1 MSQKQSEKNVVLV
14 HGIFRQSK
22 VFAKMKQQL
31 EQEGYRV
38 YTPDLYH
45 HWGALSLS
53 DVAGQLAEFIDSN
66 LPPESSF
73 DLVGLS
79 MGGIVS
85 RYYLQR
91 LGGVNRVQRFI
102 SIASPHFGTWFAYT
116 FPRRTGLEMR
126 PGSRLLQDLN
136 GDLEKLNL
144 EMTSIWT
151 FWDFIIVPAHHCCLP
166 VGEVVQVKVIPH
178 GMMAWSDRTIE
189 VVQERLNRPIS
200 VHQTVTSHEPKK

>member
-1 MSQKQSEKNVVLV
+1 MSDKKFDKIVVLV

-31 EQEGYRV
+31 EEDGYRV
-38 YTPDLYH
+38 YAPDLYH
-45 HWGALSLS
+45 RWGALSLS
-53 DVAGQLAEFIDSN
+53 DLAKQLAEFVETHI
-66 LPPESSF
+66 PAESHF

-91 LGGVNRVQRFI
+91 LGGAARVQRFI
-102 SIASPHFGTWFAYT
+102 SIASPHFGTWLAYT

-136 GDLEKLNL
+136 EDLETFNL
-144 EMTSIWT
+144 DITSIWT
-151 FWDFIIVPAHHCCLP
+151 VWDFIIVPAHHCCLP
-166 VGEVVQVKVIPH
+166 VGEVVQVAVIPH

-200 VHQTVTSHEPKK
+200 VSQTVTPQDSKT

>member
-1 MSQKQSEKNVVLV
+1 MSAIHPEKNVILV

-31 EQEGYRV
+31 EQDGYRV

-53 DVAGQLAEFIDSN
+53 DVAGQLAEFIDST
-66 LPPESSF
+66 LPAESSF

-91 LGGVNRVQRFI
+91 LGGVDRVQRFI

-189 VVQERLNRPIS
+189 VVRQRLQQPR
-200 VHQTVTSHEPKK
+200 